1 MQLRASYTYFFLGF
15 YFDRHDV
22 ALEGVGHFFRELA
35 KEKREG
41 AERLLKLQ
49 NQRAGRALFLDMQKP
64 SQDEWERLQQDNN
77 VEDVLYFWKH
87 SMVLDIGECLTIP
100 DEFLEQEKLTGA
112 WWKQLVA
119 DAVAGAIPW
128 RGIAPLDCLKVFM
141 QIHASKTNRLNI
153 LGGLRG
159 GA

>member
-1 MQLRASYTYFFLGF
+1 MTIDEQEWRDKFLL
-15 YFDRHDV
+15 HS
-22 ALEGVGHFFRELA
+22 LE
-35 KEKREG
+35 
-41 AERLLKLQ
+41 
-49 NQRAGRALFLDMQKP
+49 
-64 SQDEWERLQQDNN
+64 N

-119 DAVAGAIPW
+119 DVVAGAMSH
-128 RGIAPLDCLKVFM
+128 RGTAPLDHLMVFM

-153 LGGLRG
+153 PGGPLE